1 MELMNIQHGLSII
14 QVTYEYDKEMR
25 AFHFKDDIRIGYW
38 TVLKNIRLGGPET
51 SIYKYEFKNYL
62 EFVIVD
68 KHGESRIKQFYYNCN
83 SEFTTT
89 KPYDDD
95 DISQSGI
102 RRFLENHP
110 LFDCIDWNDY
120 DASAVI
126 SRIKITVNS
135 DNMNNVEKIDKIRS
149 LLK

>member
-1 MELMNIQHGLSII
+1 MDRSE
-14 QVTYEYDKEMR
+14 K
-25 AFHFKDDIRIGYW
+25 
-38 TVLKNIRLGGPET
+38 IRLGGPET

-62 EFVIVD
+62 EFVIID
-68 KHGESRIKQFYYNCN
+68 KRGESRIKQFYYNDN

-89 KPYDDD
+89 KPYDDN
-95 DISQSGI
+95 ISQRGI
-102 RRFLENHP
+102 RLFLENHP

-126 SRIKITVNS
+126 SKIKETVNS
-135 DNMNNVEKIDKIRS
+135 DNMNNDETIDKIRS

>member
-1 MELMNIQHGLSII
+1 MNIQHGLSII

-25 AFHFKDDIRIGYW
+25 AFHFKDDIKIGYW

-51 SIYKYEFKNYL
+51 SIYKYDFNNYL
-62 EFVIVD
+62 EFVIKD
-68 KHGESRIKQFYYNCN
+68 KRGTSRIKQFYYNNN

-95 DISQSGI
+95 ISQRGI

-110 LFDCIDWNDY
+110 LFDSIDWNDY
-120 DASAVI
+120 DASVVI
-126 SRIKITVNS
+126 SRIKKTVNS

>member
-25 AFHFKDDIRIGYW
+25 AFHFKDDIKIGYW

-62 EFVIVD
+62 EFVIID
-68 KHGESRIKQFYYNCN
+68 KREESRIKQFYYNCN

-89 KPYDDD
+89 KPYYDD

-110 LFDCIDWNDY
+110 LFDSIDWNDY
-120 DASAVI
+120 DASAII
-126 SRIKITVNS
+126 SDIKETVNS
-135 DNMNNVEKIDKIRS
+135 DNMNNVDKIRS

>member
-68 KHGESRIKQFYYNCN
+68 KRGESRMKQFYYNCS

>member
-25 AFHFKDDIRIGYW
+25 AFHFKNDINIGYW
-38 TVLKNIRLGGPET
+38 TVLKNIRIGGPET
-51 SIYKYEFKNYL
+51 SIYKYDFNNYL
-62 EFVIVD
+62 EFVIID
-68 KHGESRIKQFYYNCN
+68 KRGESRIKQFYYNCN

-89 KPYDDD
+89 KPYDDN
-95 DISQSGI
+95 ISQRGI
-102 RRFLENHP
+102 RLFLENHP
-110 LFDCIDWNDY
+110 LFDSINWNDY

-126 SRIKITVNS
+126 SKIKETVNS

-149 LLK
+149 LIK

>member
-1 MELMNIQHGLSII
+1 MELMNIQHGLSTI

-25 AFHFKDDIRIGYW
+25 AFHFKDDIKIGYW
-38 TVLKNIRLGGPET
+38 TVLKKIRLGGPET

-62 EFVIVD
+62 EFVIID
-68 KHGESRIKQFYYNCN
+68 KRGESRIKQFYYNDN

-89 KPYDDD
+89 KPYDDN
-95 DISQSGI
+95 ISQRGI
-102 RRFLENHP
+102 RLFLENHP

-120 DASAVI
+120 DASAII
-126 SRIKITVNS
+126 SKIKETVNS
-135 DNMNNVEKIDKIRS
+135 DNMNNDEKIDKIRS

>member
-62 EFVIVD
+62 EFVILD
-68 KHGESRIKQFYYNCN
+68 KRGESRIKQFYYNCN

-110 LFDCIDWNDY
+110 LCDCIDWNGY

-126 SRIKITVNS
+126 SRIRVTVNS